1 MFSMTKY
8 HILLNLRERTMV
20 FWTLAFPLLLGTFFY
35 FGLGGIDAASQFEPV
50 PVAVLRESEADV
62 NTEDAA
68 QADTELS
75 QADGTAGEGT
85 QADGAAAQAGAPDQA
100 AVQKKAKAA
109 QLDRFLDAISGD
121 LV

>member
-50 PVAVLRESEADV
+50 PVAVLREAETDT

-68 QADTELS
+68 QIGAEVS
-75 QADGTAGEGT
+75 
-85 QADGAAAQAGAPDQA
+85 QADGAAAQAGAADQ
-100 AVQKKAKAA
+100 
-109 QLDRFLDAISGD
+109 
-121 LV
+121 